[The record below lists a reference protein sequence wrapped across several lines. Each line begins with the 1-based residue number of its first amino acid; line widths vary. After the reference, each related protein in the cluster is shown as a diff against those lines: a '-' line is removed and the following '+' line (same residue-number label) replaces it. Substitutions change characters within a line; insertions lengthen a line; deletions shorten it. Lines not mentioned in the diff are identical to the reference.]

1 MSAVINSKRVK
12 PKPDK
17 QKFHHNPLAE
27 SDESCDG
34 LEPDSFF
41 GADDGLLGIT
51 EYAGN
56 QKFEAESGTHKAN
69 GFVKASSVLGKYE
82 VSGYTV
88 CRCDIDSTMFPTS
101 SSHAYLLAENGM
113 PRRKEKRLCELQDQ
127 NFQRRQRMH
136 RKEASPG
143 RNTSTL
149 AWQYS

>member
-12 PKPDK
+12 PKPDE
-17 QKFHHNPLAE
+17 QIFYHNPLAE

-56 QKFEAESGTHKAN
+56 QKFAAATGTQKAN

-82 VSGYTV
+82 VSGYTMCV
-88 CRCDIDSTMFPTS
+88 YVILIP
-101 SSHAYLLAENGM
+101 
-113 PRRKEKRLCELQDQ
+113 LCL
-127 NFQRRQRMH
+127 
-136 RKEASPG
+136 
-143 RNTSTL
+143 
-149 AWQYS
+149 